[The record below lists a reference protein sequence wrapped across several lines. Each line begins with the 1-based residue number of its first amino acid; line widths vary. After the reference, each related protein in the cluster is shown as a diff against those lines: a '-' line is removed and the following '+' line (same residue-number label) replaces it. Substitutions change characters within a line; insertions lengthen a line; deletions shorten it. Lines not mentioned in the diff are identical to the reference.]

1 MLCCSLT
8 VVVALAATPDP
19 EWQDRMRRYH
29 DLWLMVG
36 RAEGDKAIPL
46 LQKIIDEDPTFWRA
60 YRMLAEAYRQEGRI
74 PEGERYFQSLAAKYP
89 KNGYPY
95 YGLARFQEI
104 LPGDH
109 SKTAAQLYSQC
120 ALRTPRAWLC
130 FPGATV
136 LTQDADSLRTVV
148 PVDETLPGYWLAR
161 LVQAVRMRDRDTAL
175 QHVRRALDA
184 ARALGDTDAEIAARA
199 QMFLVLQM
207 GNEPTA
213 EGRPHLLEAVRL
225 AESIGDAD
233 DSIRLQSM
241 LASSEP
247 RDLALAN
254 ATLARARALGHLD
267 WISNLSAILANMAEA
282 AGDYEN
288 AARYMHDANEYEKL
302 YRKGAWR
309 PDANTIRY
317 EGTYLFLAGRL
328 DQALER
334 LGEAIEAGKDCD
346 CAHQVAFVYR
356 SLGMVYTATG
366 DYVKALQNYQT
377 GVRLFLSKGMTW
389 QAGADLGRIAQVYFE
404 LGDLHSALRYATDAL
419 ASSQKHQ
426 DSALVE
432 RHLTLIGKIQ
442 VRNGNYAAAETTL
455 QNALQFAGRVKD
467 ERSMAETCLRL
478 ADLESRRKHIAKATE
493 FLDQAERHAAAVNGR
508 TVLAEAAILRGDL
521 TVQDPAQAAA
531 FYETGLARAN
541 EALSAD
547 LATLSLQRLGHAAA
561 RAGRFEHAWQ
571 YLERAMQQLE
581 SVRSRVPTANLRA
594 ATVQQNWRI
603 YEDAVQV
610 LIQLHRRNPRQ
621 GFDCKALEVAERARA
636 RALLDA
642 LAEQKASVTRGLTR
656 SQAAEKTRLQEVL
669 ARAVATL
676 DRQDTAANR
685 EAVRVAESRVE
696 SWWAE
701 LRAANPA
708 LVELEYPKLL
718 DASAAQ
724 DLARR
729 VKASIVV
736 YALGPTPA
744 AWVVT
749 PRGIRMVRL
758 PASRAEIERLVMELR
773 KTVAA
778 RPKTAAD
785 MAAFRPAATR
795 LHQLLIAPLGLEPA
809 SPAVLAPDGILHYLP
824 FDALL
829 LPDGRFLVEDHELSL
844 TPSLSVLSY
853 LTAKAAGAN
862 HRSWDL
868 LAYGNPSIPNADAGH
883 SVLRDAYRSS
893 GFLITTRLLNS
904 EPEVRGIG
912 NLFQPDRRI
921 LRLGADASESS
932 IKNDAQLRRRRILHF
947 ATHALLDEITPAR
960 SGIVLAMPDRDRTQD
975 GILRTSEVAN
985 LNLDADLVVLSACQT
1000 GLGKLT
1006 RAEGM
1011 MGLTR
1016 SFFQA
1021 GAHRVASS
1029 LWNVD
1034 DRATADFMTW
1044 FYQGMNVSS
1053 TPGAALREAKRK
1065 FLSST
1070 SPVYRHPFFWAGFVI
1085 SGQR

>member
-1 MLCCSLT
+1 M
-8 VVVALAATPDP
+8 AAAPDP
-19 EWQDRMRRYH
+19 AWLERMRRYH
-29 DLWLMVG
+29 ELWLMGG
-36 RAEGDKAIPL
+36 RAEGEKVIPL
-46 LQKIIDEDPTFWRA
+46 LQNMIEEDPTFWRA
-60 YRMLAEAYRQEGRI
+60 YRTLAEAYWQEGRI
-74 PEGERYFQSLAAKYP
+74 AEGERYFRALAERDA
-89 KNGYPY
+89 KNGYAY
-95 YGLARFQEI
+95 LGLGHLEELQQ
-104 LPGDH
+104 GDR
-109 SKTAAQLYSQC
+109 SQATSRLYSQC
-120 ALRTPRAWLC
+120 AFRSPRATAC
-130 FPGATV
+130 YPGA
-136 LTQDADSLRTVV
+136 SLLAKDIEGLRAWIPT
-148 PVDETLPGYWLAR
+148 DEGLSGYWLAR
-161 LVQAVRMRDRDTAL
+161 VTLAL
-175 QHVRRALDA
+175 RTRNRDA
-184 ARALGDTDAEIAARA
+184 AVESAGRTLQVALALGEIDAEIEARLHLYLA
-199 QMFLVLQM
+199 LTL
-207 GNEPTA
+207 GNEPSEDA
-213 EGRPHLLEAVRL
+213 RFQILEAQRL
-225 AESIGDAD
+225 AASVGDDEKDLGA
-233 DSIRLQSM
+233 QTY
-241 LASSEP
+241 LAIIPP
-247 RDLALAN
+247 RDAALAKALLQRAVALGHYQWIANVN
-254 ATLARARALGHLD
+254 ATL
-267 WISNLSAILANMAEA
+267 SNVAEA
-282 AGDYEN
+282 TGDYDN
-288 AARYMHDANEYEKL
+288 AAQYIRNTSEYLKL
-302 YRKGAWR
+302 AWKR
-309 PDANTIRY
+309 AWHPDVNLMRHQ
-317 EGTYLFLAGRL
+317 GTYLFLAGRL
-328 DQALER
+328 DEALQGLE
-334 LGEAIEAGKDCD
+334 EAIEASKTCD
-346 CAHQVAFVYR
+346 CAAQVAFAYR
-356 SLGMVYTATG
+356 SLGMVYTAMG
-366 DYVKALQNYQT
+366 DYFKALQNYQT
-377 GVRLFLSKGMTW
+377 GVQAFLSKGMTW

-404 LGDLHSALRYATDAL
+404 LGDLPSALRYATDAL
-419 ASSQKHQ
+419 ASARKHQ
-426 DSALVE
+426 DSALEE

-442 VRNGNYAAAETTL
+442 VRNGNYAAAGMAL
-455 QNALQFAGRVKD
+455 QNALQFGDRVKD

-478 ADLESRRKHIAKATE
+478 ADLESRRKHIAKAGE

-521 TVQDPAQAAA
+521 AMQNPAQAAA
-531 FYETGLARAN
+531 FYETALARAN
-541 EALSAD
+541 EALSTD

-561 RAGRFEHAWQ
+561 QTGQFEQAWQ
-571 YLERAMQQLE
+571 YLERAMRQLE

-594 ATVQQNWRI
+594 AAVQQNWRI
-603 YEDAVQV
+603 YEDAIQV
-610 LIQLHRRNPRQ
+610 LIRLHRRNPRQ
-621 GFDCKALEVAERARA
+621 GFDRQALEVAERARA

-676 DRQDTAANR
+676 DRQDTPANR
-685 EAVRVAESRVE
+685 EAVRVAESRLE

-708 LVELEYPKLL
+708 LVELEYPKSI

-736 YALGPTPA
+736 YALGPAPA

-749 PRGIRMVRL
+749 PRSVRMVLL
-758 PASRAEIERLVMELR
+758 PGSRSEIERLVVDLR
-773 KTVAA
+773 KNVAM
-778 RPKTAAD
+778 RPKTTSDA
-785 MAAFRPAATR
+785 AAFRPAATR

-809 SPAVLAPDGILHYLP
+809 SPAILAPDGILHYLP

-853 LTAKAAGAN
+853 LTAKAGGAN

-868 LAYGNPSIPNADAGH
+868 LAYGNPSIPDAASGH
-883 SVLRDAYRSS
+883 ALLHDAYRSS

-912 NLFQPDRRI
+912 NLFQPDKRV
-921 LRLGADASESS
+921 LRLGADATESS
-932 IKNDAQLRRRRILHF
+932 IKNDPQLGRRRVLHF

-960 SGIVLAMPDRDRTQD
+960 SGIVLAMPDRDKTQD

-1016 SFFQA
+1016 AFFQA
-1021 GAHRVASS
+1021 GARRVAAS

-1044 FYQGMNVSS
+1044 FYQAVAGSPS
-1053 TPGAALREAKRK
+1053 TTPSAGLREAKRK
-1065 FLSST
+1065 FLASA